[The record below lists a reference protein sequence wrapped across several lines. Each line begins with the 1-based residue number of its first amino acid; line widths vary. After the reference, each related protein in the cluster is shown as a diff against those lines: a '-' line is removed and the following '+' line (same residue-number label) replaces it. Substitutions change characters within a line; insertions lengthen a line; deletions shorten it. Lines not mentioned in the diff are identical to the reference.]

1 MPAQLA
7 KFTIS
12 GWTLS
17 NFKHPPQMFELGLT
31 VVALTNYTLRLIYN
45 SDHPQQSSS
54 GTTAPI
60 TQNARIGTP
69 HILSKEIT

>member
-1 MPAQLA
+1 M
-7 KFTIS
+7 I
-12 GWTLS
+12 
-17 NFKHPPQMFELGLT
+17 ELGLT
-31 VVALTNYTLRLIYN
+31 VVALTNYILRLIYN